1 MVAGTSAVVGAAV
14 VGAWVAWVW
23 VVAGGTVVDWIG
35 TEVVGA
41 VEAVGTVGAMVVGR
55 PVVVVCVV
63 RVVVRD
69 AEVWGAVVNMVTVG
83 TDWESEPRAVHV

>member
-1 MVAGTSAVVGAAV
+1 MVGTSAVVGAAV

-23 VVAGGTVVDWIG
+23 VVAGGAVVDWIG

-41 VEAVGTVGAMVVGR
+41 VEAVGTVGATVVGR
-55 PVVVVCVV
+55 PVVCVV

-83 TDWESEPRAVHV
+83 TDWESEPRAVQV

>member
-1 MVAGTSAVVGAAV
+1 
-14 VGAWVAWVW
+14 
-23 VVAGGTVVDWIG
+23 
-35 TEVVGA
+35 
-41 VEAVGTVGAMVVGR
+41 MVVGR